1 MYSYVDL
8 YFSPDAMTPLEVAE
22 RLKRAADVTY
32 IVGPHDLCFS
42 WRTVEE
48 FRDRMHRIHAALKGT
63 GVSYRVESVEE
74 HPAFLE
80 PETWPP
86 AIVLDPP
93 PNPAFNGRNR
103 T

>member
-8 YFSPDAMTPLEVAE
+8 YFAPDGMTPLEVAE
-22 RLKRAADVTY
+22 RLHRAAEVTY

-42 WRTVEE
+42 WRTVDE
-48 FRDRMHRIHAALKGT
+48 FRERMQRIHGALRGT

-74 HPAFLE
+74 HPAFVE

-86 AIVLDPP
+86 AIVSEPR
-93 PNPAFNGRNR
+93 PNPAFSGRAR
-103 T
+103 S